1 MADKTLQLRT
11 DLLLEQMSRSDKK
24 DIEKMIAKAVRA
36 SESKQKVQMEKFVKD
51 QASSPKMKKT
61 IAELVE
67 KELSSGFKSK
77 DNKEVIVDV
86 TKKVLVKLYRE
97 LAYNYTPVIDR
108 IKI

>member
-1 MADKTLQLRT
+1 MNDLAGVDLQN
-11 DLLLEQMSRSDKK
+11 
-24 DIEKMIAKAVRA
+24 
-36 SESKQKVQMEKFVKD
+36 
-51 QASSPKMKKT
+51 SPT
-61 IAELVE
+61 PVFSELVE
-67 KELSSGFKSK
+67 KELASGLKSK